1 MPLMILTS
9 LLKLNRLSQQI
20 NLQLVV
26 KQVIHR
32 RFIRQIFQ
40 GNWAVGQSPVR
51 IEPQQIQLRWK
62 SRPGWTPL
70 WKSSPQV
77 EVQVINRTRDAESHC
92 CCASFPCPAN
102 FQATGFVPVLLIAQ
116 SVENWMNKPLRSVV
130 SFTSWASVVG
140 VDEGNRFIQR
150 LVNPTQ
156 VFPKQ
161 SVKDGILIRGMTFTK
176 PPEPV
181 GTLCRIQG
189 FPRFRLFLLLL
200 LDDSQNSL
208 ASANKSQARFLAG
221 SQSRCCHPPKTTV
234 QLISARVCS
243 GWERVEKF

>member
-1 MPLMILTS
+1 LDTALE
-9 LLKLNRLSQQI
+9 
-20 NLQLVV
+20 V
-26 KQVIHR
+26 
-32 RFIRQIFQ
+32 
-40 GNWAVGQSPVR
+40 QS
-51 IEPQQIQLRWK
+51 
-62 SRPGWTPL
+62 
-70 WKSSPQV
+70 QV
-77 EVQVINRTRDAESHC
+77 EVQVIQPVPETLNRTVVHRS
-92 CCASFPCPAN
+92 PCPAN

-116 SVENWMNKPLRSVV
+116 SVENWMNKPCGRWWWLPRGLLVV
-130 SFTSWASVVG
+130 

-189 FPRFRLFLLLL
+189 FPRFRIVFFCCFWMIAKQPLLLPTIPS
-200 LDDSQNSL
+200 DFFGGVTNPGGK
-208 ASANKSQARFLAG
+208 AAI
-221 SQSRCCHPPKTTV
+221 HPRTTV
-234 QLISARVCS
+234 QLISAKVCS